1 MALLELRGVHA
12 GYKDVPVLRD
22 VSLAVDEGQIV
33 AVVGSNGAG
42 KTTLLRTISGL
53 LAPTQGQVLLHGESI
68 AGAAPHQIVNAGVVQ
83 VPEGRQL
90 FPHMTVAENLEMG
103 AYGPRG
109 RRHATESLAAVLTL
123 FPALAERR
131 KQLARTLSGGEQQML
146 AIGRALMG
154 SPQLLLMDELSLGLA
169 PLLVEKIF
177 DSIREIN
184 SRGTTILLVEQN
196 VVEALNL
203 AHRAYVLENGRIV
216 MEGQGKALL
225 EDAQLKEAYLGI

>member
-12 GYKDVPVLRD
+12 GYKGVPVLRD
-22 VSLAVDEGQIV
+22 VSLSVDEGQIV

-53 LAPTQGQVLLHGESI
+53 LTPTEGQVLLHGRSI
-68 AGAAPHQIVNAGVVQ
+68 AGAAPHQIVSAGIVQ

-109 RRHATESLAAVLTL
+109 RPHAAQSLAAVFGL

-154 SPQLLLMDELSLGLA
+154 RPELLLMDELSLGLA
-169 PLLVEKIF
+169 PLVVEKIF

-196 VVEALNL
+196 VVEALSL
-203 AHRAYVLENGRIV
+203 AHKAYVLENGRMV